1 MSAPAP
7 SSAEP
12 PGRAAASHAATR
24 PADVDAFDPDLIPD
38 LELALEH
45 DELVLHYQPEI
56 DLASGAVVAMEAL
69 LRWRHPGRG
78 LLWPRDVLPVAAASG
93 LEGRLGAWVLRHCV
107 TEAAAW
113 RTLPGRVA
121 DEQRQLWANVSAG
134 QLVEPG
140 FVEEVGAAVA
150 AAELAPGTLGLE
162 VTEEAIERAG
172 SDAPRLFAALRDAG
186 VALAVDD
193 FGTWYSSLATLGDL
207 PFDAVK
213 LDRTFVRGVGS
224 DLEDDTIV
232 ASVVKLAHA
241 HGLYVVAEGVESW
254 AEGARLCEL
263 GCDRAHGYLFS
274 GPQESARARML
285 LVRGLGWTTPGLKG
299 MPNPRTTADQESAT
313 SPG

>member
-1 MSAPAP
+1 MSVPD
-7 SSAEP
+7 STSAEP
-12 PGRAAASHAATR
+12 PGRTAARSAADGPD
-24 PADVDAFDPDLIPD
+24 PALVQDLG
-38 LELALEH
+38 LALEH
-45 DELVLHYQPEI
+45 DELVLHFQPEI
-56 DLASGAVVAMEAL
+56 DLASGGVVAMEAL

-78 LLWPRDVLPVAAASG
+78 LLWPRDILPVAVASG
-93 LEGRLGAWVLRHCV
+93 LEGPLGAWVLRHCV

-113 RTLPGRVA
+113 QALPGRVP
-121 DEQRQLWANVSAG
+121 EQPRQLWANVSAG
-134 QLVEPG
+134 QLIEPG

-150 AAELAPGTLGLE
+150 AAELPAGTLGLE

-172 SDAPRLFAALRDAG
+172 SRAPALFTALREAG

-193 FGTWYSSLATLGDL
+193 FGTWYSSLATLGEL

-232 ASVVKLAHA
+232 ASVVKLAHS

-274 GPQESARARML
+274 GPQEAARARML
-285 LVRGLGWTTPGLKG
+285 LVRGLGWTTPTGSQL
-299 MPNPRTTADQESAT
+299 PSPRPERAPTAE
-313 SPG
+313 PV

>member
-1 MSAPAP
+1 MPADPPGHLAASSAAAPA
-7 SSAEP
+7 
-12 PGRAAASHAATR
+12 
-24 PADVDAFDPDLIPD
+24 DPELIRD

-45 DELVLHYQPEI
+45 DELVLHFQPEI
-56 DLASGAVVAMEAL
+56 DLASGGVVAMEAL

-78 LLWPRDVLPVAAASG
+78 LLWPRDVLPIAAAAR
-93 LEGRLGAWVLRHCV
+93 LESRLGTWVLRHCV
-107 TEAAAW
+107 AEAATW
-113 RTLPGRVA
+113 RGLPGLA
-121 DEQRQLWANVSAG
+121 AAQPRQLWANVSAV

-150 AAELAPGTLGLE
+150 AAELPPGTLGLE

-172 SDAPRLFAALRDAG
+172 SGAVRLFTSLREAG

-193 FGTWYSSLATLGDL
+193 FGTWYSSLATLGEL

-232 ASVVKLAHA
+232 ASVVRLAHS

-274 GPQESARARML
+274 GPQEAARARMM
-285 LVRGLGWTTPGLKG
+285 LVRGLGWHAPGG
-299 MPNPRTTADQESAT
+299 SGVPAPREVGQAAPQHA
-313 SPG
+313 

>member
-1 MSAPAP
+1 MQTPESMP
-7 SSAEP
+7 AEP
-12 PGRAAASHAATR
+12 PGRLAAPAAADQ
-24 PADVDAFDPDLIPD
+24 PDAELVRD

-45 DELVLHYQPEI
+45 DELVLHFQPEI

-78 LLWPRDVLPVAAASG
+78 LLWPRDVLPVAAA
-93 LEGRLGAWVLRHCV
+93 GRLDSALGAWVLRHCV

-113 RTLPGRVA
+113 RELPGAVA
-121 DEQRQLWANVSAG
+121 GEPRQMWANVSAA
-134 QLVEPG
+134 QLLEPG

-172 SDAPRLFAALRDAG
+172 SGALTLFTSLRDAG

-193 FGTWYSSLATLGDL
+193 FGTWYSSLATLGEL

-232 ASVVKLAHA
+232 ASVVRLAHA

-274 GPQESARARML
+274 GPQEPARARMM
-285 LVRGLGWTTPGLKG
+285 LVRGLGWTTPTGQG
-299 MPNPRTTADQESAT
+299 MPGPRTADAAVTQHA
-313 SPG
+313 